1 MEDTHLNIAKLVCP
15 LSYIHAKI
23 HSTNKQ
29 TKKQHYR
36 GVPKFGFICSPKHDK
51 PKAHTHRHCN
61 CSNSSTHTFIYIY
74 ASLCPM
80 QGLNV
85 KSGRQK
91 ESEQVQQY
99 IINEYY
105 ESFLDKNKEIKD
117 KENKNDMGTSIKM
130 TCAANK
136 VVKCLLLQQI
146 LWDRKNPYRNKFAH
160 DCWRQ

>member
-1 MEDTHLNIAKLVCP
+1 
-15 LSYIHAKI
+15 
-23 HSTNKQ
+23 
-29 TKKQHYR
+29 
-36 GVPKFGFICSPKHDK
+36 
-51 PKAHTHRHCN
+51 
-61 CSNSSTHTFIYIY
+61 
-74 ASLCPM
+74 M
-80 QGLNV
+80 QGLNA

-146 LWDRKNPYRNKFAH
+146 LWDHKNPYRNKFEH